1 MAATKRQT
9 KGSLKASGILYLVIG
24 IVCVAIGILILA
36 CNAGYMIKGECL
48 ELEDYFDSG
57 VYPEGEYVSLN
68 VNSVLGTYAETKHTT
83 NGIPTG
89 KDLYYVLFLDDNSF
103 ISLKVK
109 DKGDIKKIDKICDD
123 TWASDDW
130 CTSEPLKVTGKL
142 KTISNSEIRGFYGEF
157 FDEFCSAMG
166 ITRSDLESEF
176 TIREL
181 DLDITDSRGSLWGI
195 FAILCG
201 IGVIAAL
208 VGLASLKKAKHFED
222 APAVDY
228 SNVNYTPVDTSEYN
242 PVDTGASYDQGA
254 ATTEQDPNN
263 FQ

>member
-36 CNAGYMIKGECL
+36 CNAGYMIKGECK
-48 ELEDYFDSG
+48 EMTDYMDSG
-57 VYPEGEYVSLN
+57 VYPVGEYVHLDVIYSFGN
-68 VNSVLGTYAETKHTT
+68 YAELEHKT

-89 KDLYYVLFLDDNSF
+89 KDEFYCICLEDGTLL
-103 ISLKVK
+103 SLKVK
-109 DKGDIKKIDKICDD
+109 GKKDIAALEDI
-123 TWASDDW
+123 TNATEGGAAGTPFSA
-130 CTSEPLKVTGKL
+130 TGKL
-142 KTISNSEIRGFYGEF
+142 KNISNSEQLSYYNQ
-157 FDEFCSAMG
+157 FCDGAE
-166 ITRSDLESEF
+166 DLGLTVK
-176 TIREL
+176 TIEI
-181 DLDITDSRGSLWGI
+181 DCTDSRGSLWGI

-254 ATTEQDPNN
+254 DTTEQDPNN